1 MIVMNLVE
9 NAWESMESKAGTV
22 RTVTGKIMCRRSYL
36 EQAAWVENCVPGEY
50 VFIEVADDGC
60 GMDAETIDRMF
71 DPFFT
76 TKFTGRGLGLAS
88 VAGIVRSGEGAIAVS
103 SEPGA
108 GTAVRVLFPAADES
122 E

>member
-1 MIVMNLVE
+1 MNLVE

-60 GMDAETIDRMF
+60 GMDAETINRAF

-76 TKFTGRGLGLAS
+76 NKESGTGIGLAMVKQQMNAMNGQVLLESKPGRGTTFLLELPTDSEAS
-88 VAGIVRSGEGAIAVS
+88 
-103 SEPGA
+103 
-108 GTAVRVLFPAADES
+108 L
-122 E
+122 

>member
-1 MIVMNLVE
+1 MNLVE